1 VLKEKP
7 THLCV
12 GVYGARHIKTN
23 PIHYYTKRNK
33 KRYYFSITGIKN
45 YRKFNTEIGFTST
58 KKSKSLKMLIKKVEN
73 SSTFR
78 LEKGAAKI
86 LAMKLLKENGQLTTS
101 EIIKE
106 IRIAEPHI
114 QWNENTIRKHLKS
127 LERRNKVLKTR
138 KNRHYLWRLNEY
150 S

>member
-1 VLKEKP
+1 
-7 THLCV
+7 
-12 GVYGARHIKTN
+12 
-23 PIHYYTKRNK
+23 
-33 KRYYFSITGIKN
+33 
-45 YRKFNTEIGFTST
+45 
-58 KKSKSLKMLIKKVEN
+58 MLIKKVEN